1 MENPFASWSYD
12 DFVELIK
19 SCYNKRI
26 LRDYK
31 KAGITMEELVA
42 DRRRRINEVYVADPK
57 ETVTMDPDT
66 YYLIRWAHLDDPDR
80 FLYRTYYGDGQG
92 PRYTKRFLRK
102 PKRESACNTDEP
114 KEHVLEAPRRRP
126 MNDNSTDDFVAIDF
140 ETMTGLRTSACS
152 VGMVKV
158 IDGEIVQQFY
168 SLINPVRDEH
178 TDKEYNRRIHGIAL
192 ETAEKAPTF
201 AELFDGI
208 RLFIGDLPLVC
219 HNKSTDILIINQLM
233 EYYGLSG
240 IRTDNAI
247 CTYQLTGLSLSACCE
262 KYNIPESNHHNALWD
277 AEACARVYLELVGKP
292 LTRTT
297 GPTYNFSRKSDK
309 AKEVQREHCVK
320 LEDDAIKNK
329 NTIFYNSR
337 VVITGVFDAFPR
349 RDDLAE
355 LLQSL
360 GAKIGS
366 SISSRTTHVVLGEGA
381 GPKKMEKIQG
391 LLQEGFRIEIV
402 REPDLVRVLQQC
414 TE

>member
-12 DFVELIK
+12 DFVTLIK
-19 SCYNKRI
+19 KTYNSRE
-26 LRDYK
+26 LRDFRR
-31 KAGITMEELVA
+31 AGITMEELVS
-42 DRRRRINEVYVADPK
+42 DRRRRIDEVYKANPR
-57 ETVTMDPDT
+57 EPVTMDPDT
-66 YYLIRWAHLDDPDR
+66 SRLIMSADLHDPDR
-80 FLYRTYYGDGQG
+80 FLYRTYGDSLSEVY
-92 PRYTKRFLRK
+92 YTKRFLRK

-114 KEHVLEAPRRRP
+114 KEWILEAPRRRP
-126 MNDNSTDDFVAIDF
+126 MNDDSTDDFVAIDF

-219 HNKSTDILIINQLM
+219 HNKSTDIVIIHQLM

-277 AEACARVYLELVGKP
+277 AEACARVYLELLGKP
-292 LTRTT
+292 LARTT
-297 GPTYNFSRKSDK
+297 GPSYKFSGKVDK
-309 AKEVQREHCVK
+309 AREVQREHCVK

-366 SISSRTTHVVLGEGA
+366 SISSRTTHVVIGEGA
-381 GPKKMEKIQG
+381 GPKKMEKIQE
-391 LLQEGFRIEIV
+391 LRQEGFRIEIV
-402 REPDLVRVLQQC
+402 REPDLVKVLQQC